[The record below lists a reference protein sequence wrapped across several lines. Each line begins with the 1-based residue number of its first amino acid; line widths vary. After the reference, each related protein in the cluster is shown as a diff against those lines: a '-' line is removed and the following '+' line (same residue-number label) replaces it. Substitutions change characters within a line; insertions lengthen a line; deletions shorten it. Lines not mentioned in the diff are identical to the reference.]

1 MRTITVSIRAIAA
14 LLAAGFG
21 LAGGPA
27 PAQVFAGAQS
37 GPAGSAAAAPG
48 RPAAEFAASLSV
60 TPGYEG
66 CCLLGGRAG
75 FAVSRRW
82 SIEGWVNIEREASE
96 FSRFTGGYYG
106 VQARWDFGN
115 ANRLA
120 GFRPFLTIGAVAW
133 YGHIDVP
140 AQNIVTPTGEVLPV
154 SAYSGTTYEPPLP
167 GVGAGFVKPL
177 GSRIALRAEVTWHL
191 GGDGMILQPAVS
203 ISVPVGRY

>member
-1 MRTITVSIRAIAA
+1 MGTTTLSIRALPA
-14 LLAAGFG
+14 LLAAGLW

-27 PAQVFAGAQS
+27 LAQQLAGTQR
-37 GPAGSAAAAPG
+37 GPAESAAATPG
-48 RPAAEFAASLSV
+48 RPAAEFAALLSV

-66 CCLLGGRAG
+66 CCMLGGRAG

-82 SIEGWVNIEREASE
+82 SIEGWVNLRRETSE
-96 FSRFTGGYYG
+96 YSRFTEGYYG

-115 ANRLA
+115 VNRLA
-120 GFRPFLTIGAVAW
+120 GFRPFLTFGAVAW

-140 AQNIVTPTGEVLPV
+140 AQNIVTPTGEILPV

-167 GVGAGFVKPL
+167 GVGVGFVKPL
-177 GSRIALRAEVTWHL
+177 ASRIALRAEVTWHL
-191 GGDGMILQPAVS
+191 GGDAIVMQPAVS